1 MTNYWAEDR
10 YWLDALD
17 RYVELRRQGQSKL
30 VLDLDILDAEIFS
43 GDSPAYRA
51 MEALTSVWQQE
62 GMEGCKGAPRVV
74 LALSL
79 LLSEMGKRPGNGA
92 SCAETAPEEKPT
104 GYRRGLVLAAAWR
117 LLTELFRRH
126 ASGHELRLLQAH
138 PGSSRFGQFKLLVN
152 PRVGHVHTTTQLV
165 LNLGGPTGG
174 YEVHIG
180 GAEVSRGD
188 FLMAALS
195 GRLSDVL
202 ERVDT
207 AMGLRA
213 PDQLPPSTPSV
224 LAVRSVAELLSSS
237 WLDRQDYGIET
248 AWFDWSG
255 GVRVQP
261 WAAHFG
267 VDVARLQAGLDSGRL
282 GWEEV
287 FMEVSHLFR
296 LGTMKDGDL
305 CNRSL
310 VVNMKTGVVTSFAA
324 NQVGKS
330 LALQPAYRKHG
341 GRLEPLVAEL
351 LIELRS

>member
-1 MTNYWAEDR
+1 MTKHWAEDR

-30 VLDLDILDAEIFS
+30 VLDLDVLDAEIFS

-51 MEALTSVWQQE
+51 MEALTSVWQHE
-62 GMEGCKGAPRVV
+62 GMDGCKGAPRVV

-79 LLSEMGKRPGNGA
+79 LLSEMGKGPGKEA
-92 SCAETAPEEKPT
+92 SCAVAFPEANTT
-104 GYRRGLVLAAAWR
+104 GYRHGLVLAAAWR

-152 PRVGHVHTTTQLV
+152 PRVGHVHTSTQLV
-165 LNLGGPTGG
+165 LNLGGPTGV
-174 YEVHIG
+174 YEVHVG

-188 FLMAALS
+188 FLTAALS
-195 GRLSDVL
+195 GRLGDVL
-202 ERVDT
+202 DRVDT

-213 PDQLPPSTPSV
+213 PDQLPPSTPAV
-224 LAVRSVAELLSSS
+224 LAMRSMAELLSSS
-237 WLDRQDYGIET
+237 WLDRQDYDIEA

-255 GVRVQP
+255 GARVQP
-261 WAAHFG
+261 WASHFG
-267 VDVARLQAGLDSGRL
+267 IDVARLQAGLDSGSR

-287 FMEVSHLFR
+287 FLEVSHLFR
-296 LGTMKDGDL
+296 LGTIKDGDL
-305 CNRSL
+305 CDESL
-310 VVNMKTGVVTSFAA
+310 VVNMKTGVVTSFAG

-330 LALQPAYRKHG
+330 LALQQAYRKHG
-341 GRLEPLVAEL
+341 GRLEPLAAEL

>member
-104 GYRRGLVLAAAWR
+104 GYRHGLVLAAAWR

-188 FLMAALS
+188 FLTAALS

-248 AWFDWSG
+248 
-255 GVRVQP
+255 R
-261 WAAHFG
+261 AHCG
-267 VDVARLQAGLDSGRL
+267 S
-282 GWEEV
+282 
-287 FMEVSHLFR
+287 
-296 LGTMKDGDL
+296 
-305 CNRSL
+305 C
-310 VVNMKTGVVTSFAA
+310 
-324 NQVGKS
+324 
-330 LALQPAYRKHG
+330 
-341 GRLEPLVAEL
+341 
-351 LIELRS
+351 

>member
-17 RYVELRRQGQSKL
+17 RYAELRRQGQSKL
-30 VLDLDILDAEIFS
+30 VLDLDILDAEVFS

-62 GMEGCKGAPRVV
+62 GMDGFKGAPRVV

-79 LLSEMGKRPGNGA
+79 LLSEMGKRPGNGV
-92 SCAETAPEEKPT
+92 SGAETSPAEIPT
-104 GYRRGLVLAAAWR
+104 GYRHGLVLAVAWR

-126 ASGHELRLLQAH
+126 ASDHVLRLLQAH

-152 PRVGHVHTTTQLV
+152 PSVGHIHSSTQLV
-165 LNLGGPTGG
+165 LNLGWPNGS

-188 FLMAALS
+188 FLTAALT
-195 GRLSDVL
+195 GRLGDVL
-202 ERVDT
+202 DRVDT

-213 PDQLPPSTPSV
+213 PDKLPPSTPPL
-224 LAVRSVAELLSSS
+224 LAMRSVAELLSSS
-237 WLDRQDYGIET
+237 WLDRQDYGVET

-255 GVRVQP
+255 GARVQP
-261 WAAHFG
+261 WASHFG
-267 VDVARLQAGLDSGRL
+267 VDVALLQAGLDRGSL

-287 FMEVSHLFR
+287 FLEVSHLFR

-305 CNRSL
+305 CGRSL
-310 VVNMKTGVVTSFAA
+310 VVNMKTGVVTSFAGD
-324 NQVGKS
+324 QVGKS